1 MYTDIV
7 DKEIDKEDKV
17 KLNKIEKLNQ
27 NLERSSYVD
36 EYYRQYVKRLNNK
49 IQEVTNK

>member
-1 MYTDIV
+1 MLR
-7 DKEIDKEDKV
+7 KQE
-17 KLNKIEKLNQ
+17 KLNKY
-27 NLERSSYVD
+27 LERSSYVD